1 LVENGAKNQLKFVI
15 EHLEPSLGK
24 WLLIEYKHASEIVG
38 ANRIIFTN
46 IKKRA
51 HAAKLSRFGTVKSES
66 FDVIFPLHEL
76 VILDPRAD
84 EPLKSQDLTDKKAFV
99 IGGILGDH
107 PPRGRTY
114 QLITSRSPGAVARN
128 LGKLQFPIDG
138 AVYVAKLVSEGLPLE
153 KVPIKRGL
161 TIRVSREHSIYLPY
175 AYPLRD
181 GKPVISKELI
191 EHLLSK

>member
-1 LVENGAKNQLKFVI
+1 MVENGAENQLKFVI
-15 EHLEPSLGK
+15 EHLEPFLGK

-46 IKKRA
+46 IRKKT

-66 FDVIFPLHEL
+66 FNVLFPLQEL

-84 EPLKSQDLTDKKAFV
+84 EPLKSQDLTGKKAIV

-114 QLITSRSPGAVARN
+114 QLITSRFPGVTARN

-138 AVYVAKLVSEGLPLE
+138 AVYVAKLVNEGIPLE
-153 KVPIKRGL
+153 KIPIKRGL
-161 TIRVSREHSIYLPY
+161 TIRVNKWHSIYLPY

-181 GKPVISKELI
+181 GNPLISKELI
-191 EHLLSK
+191 EHLLSE